1 MLDNAT
7 KYMTI
12 EQHVT
17 AVQAHYIFCCASMQ
31 DQRKLHG
38 RRNAKNKQLQMRE
51 ETKM

>member
-1 MLDNAT
+1 MLENAT

-17 AVQAHYIFCCASMQ
+17 AVQAQYIFHCARLR

-38 RRNAKNKQLQMRE
+38 RRNAKTNNFK
-51 ETKM
+51 